1 MMKEIRVIIP
11 EEDFIMVK
19 FIQEEFYGIMEIN
32 KSLLNFEPREVFS
45 WNLSIMIYF
54 NELDDNNMPTKA
66 ENEILLPFKKTI
78 DTQIKGNDKNKPNS
92 LFLAKITW
100 NGTCELIYRVYN
112 AEIVNAYLQ
121 DVLKNKQYPMR
132 FDYRIK

>member
-1 MMKEIRVIIP
+1 MKEIRVIIP

-66 ENEILLPFKKTI
+66 ENEILLPFEKTI
-78 DTQIKGNDKNKPNS
+78 DIQIKGNDKNKPNS
-92 LFLAKITW
+92 LFLAKIT
-100 NGTCELIYRVYN
+100 
-112 AEIVNAYLQ
+112 
-121 DVLKNKQYPMR
+121 
-132 FDYRIK
+132 